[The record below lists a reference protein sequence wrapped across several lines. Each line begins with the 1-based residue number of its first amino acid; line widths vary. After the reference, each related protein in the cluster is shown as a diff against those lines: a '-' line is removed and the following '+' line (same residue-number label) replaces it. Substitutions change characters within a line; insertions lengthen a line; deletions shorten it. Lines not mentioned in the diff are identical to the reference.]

1 MWSVS
6 VNYHMSL
13 HLPEM
18 ISDLGPP
25 QSFWCFGYE
34 RMNGF
39 LAGTPSN
46 NRSVEVEVADRFV
59 RDTAFSNSDTPI
71 IDTSNICIP
80 NSLKDFISQPDDGK
94 YPLYPCIFYPE
105 TRIAI
110 NLKCSKTSTEALL
123 KTGQFFKH
131 PSQKNVRCT
140 PNLQT
145 EIHEF
150 FHDLY
155 GIKLE
160 FISPRIEKFERCEV
174 NGQTFSGDCN

>member
-1 MWSVS
+1 
-6 VNYHMSL
+6 
-13 HLPEM
+13 
-18 ISDLGPP
+18 
-25 QSFWCFGYE
+25 
-34 RMNGF
+34 MNGF
-39 LAGTPSN
+39 LAGTPNN
-46 NRSVEVEVADRFV
+46 NRSVEVEVADIV
-59 RDTAFSNSDTPI
+59 RYTAFPNSDTPI

-160 FISPRIEKFERCEV
+160 FISPRIDKFGRCEV
-174 NGQTFSGDCN
+174 KSFPTILTPRIVVVL